1 MYLLAL
7 LDLLQTE
14 MTDFPP
20 FFYTSTSKIL
30 SFSYT

>member
-1 MYLLAL
+1 MLAL

-20 FFYTSTSKIL
+20 FYTSTIKIP